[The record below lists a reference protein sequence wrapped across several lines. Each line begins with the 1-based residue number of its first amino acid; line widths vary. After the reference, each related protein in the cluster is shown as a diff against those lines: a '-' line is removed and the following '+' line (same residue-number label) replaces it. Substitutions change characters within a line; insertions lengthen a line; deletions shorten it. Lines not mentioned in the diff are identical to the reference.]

1 MARGIYGRVSQGM
14 LGRADKG
21 TVQKGSIQLLRF
33 RIKFG
38 MTVYQVRNDA
48 FLSFGMTLLE
58 QVLSF
63 SGLVL
68 GNWLLISVE

>member
-1 MARGIYGRVSQGM
+1 MVEQVGLSSR
-14 LGRADKG
+14 KG

-33 RIKFG
+33 RNK
-38 MTVYQVRNDA
+38 
-48 FLSFGMTLLE
+48 FGMTLLE

-68 GNWLLISVE
+68 GNRLLISVE